1 MQHSRPPCPSLSP
14 RVCSKPCPLSQW
26 CYCIIS
32 SSAALFSFCLMS
44 FIASGSF
51 QMSQLF
57 ASDDQS
63 ILELQLSISP
73 SNEYSELI
81 SFRIDWFDLLAVQGT
96 HKSLLQHHST
106 NSSGLSFL
114 YGSAV
119 ISVHDFWKSN
129 SFDYG
134 PLLARWC
141 LCILIC
147 SLGLSQLS
155 FQGKLGIS
163 WQQSLF
169 AVILET
175 KERKSVTV
183 STFSPSICH
192 EVIGPDAM
200 ILVFWM
206 LVLSQ
211 LFHCLLS
218 PSSRGSL
225 VLLQCSAVL
234 VPQSCL
240 TLSDPMDCSLPGS
253 LPMVFSKQEYGMG
266 CHFPSSGYLPDPG
279 VEPRSPTL

>member
-1 MQHSRPPCPSLSP
+1 MSDSLQPLEMQHSRPPCPSLSP
-14 RVCSKPCPLSQW
+14 RVCSKPWQLSQW

-32 SSAALFSFCLMS
+32 SSAALFSFCLLS

-106 NSSGLSFL
+106 SSSGLSFL

-119 ISVHDFWKSN
+119 TSVHDFWKSN

-147 SLGLSQLS
+147 SLGLSQLF

-175 KERKSVTV
+175 KERQSVTV
-183 STFSPSICH
+183 STFSPSIFH
-192 EVIGPDAM
+192 EAIWLDAM

-206 LVLSQ
+206 LGFKPDFSFFSFTLKRLFSSSTLSAIW
-211 LFHCLLS
+211 LLS
-218 PSSRGSL
+218 SAYLKLLIFFPRNLDFSL
-225 VLLQCSAVL
+225 CSF
-234 VPQSCL
+234 Q
-240 TLSDPMDCSLPGS
+240 
-253 LPMVFSKQEYGMG
+253 
-266 CHFPSSGYLPDPG
+266 PG
-279 VEPRSPTL
+279 VSHDVLCI